1 MTPSRSRGKDL
12 AALGRH
18 RRATSERALAMTR
31 AMPWSPQT
39 VRAQGTR
46 RLYAIDTR
54 PLAEVDAWLE
64 QFRRFWGP
72 LE

>member
-1 MTPSRSRGKDL
+1 
-12 AALGRH
+12 
-18 RRATSERALAMTR
+18 MTR